1 MSIEWLYASLAR
13 RTLNEKRSFLGKGVV
28 VNFIQSW
35 KESVRLFERQNLK
48 SFLMV
53 TAKTFLDVYGAIN
66 RPFTGW
72 GNWISLGIIV
82 TLVLLTNVIKML
94 HLFWVEAI
102 ILNSMLHFFFFIFCL
117 AMRPSTDIKD
127 MAYFRSYIERFW
139 LLLVVAILLGIS
151 RVYVVPF
158 VFIWYIFSLL
168 FAFDSGSSLN
178 DLLRSFQNGF
188 VMVLYNLPVCVALWA
203 VLAVLNVVLY
213 YFIGFALG
221 YFGGLTMAAIL
232 YIFFVPIE
240 VALITNLYI
249 KFLHGQSSLYFPQP
263 KQ

>member
-1 MSIEWLYASLAR
+1 MIILD
-13 RTLNEKRSFLGKGVV
+13 KGVV
-28 VNFIQSW
+28 VNLIQSW
-35 KESVRLFERQNLK
+35 KESLRLFERQNLK

-53 TAKTFLDVYGAIN
+53 TGKAFVDVYGAIN
-66 RPFTGW
+66 KPLTSW
-72 GNWISLGIIV
+72 GNWISLAVIV
-82 TLVLLTNVIKML
+82 ALVILTNSIKML

-127 MAYFRSYIERFW
+127 ITYFRSYIGRFW
-139 LLLVVAILLGIS
+139 ILLIVAILLGIS
-151 RVYVVPF
+151 RVYVIPF
-158 VFIWYIFSLL
+158 IFIGYMFSLL
-168 FAFDSGSSLN
+168 FVFDSRGTVN

-188 VMVLYNLPVCVALWA
+188 MMVLYNLPVCVVLWA
-203 VLAVLNVVLY
+203 VLASINFVLY
-213 YFIGFALG
+213 YFVAFALG

-249 KFLHGQSSLYFPQP
+249 KFVHSQSSLYFPQP